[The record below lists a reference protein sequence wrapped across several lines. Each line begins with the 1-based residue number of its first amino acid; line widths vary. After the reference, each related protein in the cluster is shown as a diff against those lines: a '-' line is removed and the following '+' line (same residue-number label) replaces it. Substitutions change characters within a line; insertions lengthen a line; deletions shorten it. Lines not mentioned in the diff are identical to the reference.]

1 MGRAQDI
8 GSSQSRATTNRTQ
21 QSGGS
26 GGPFLRAVVIDLI
39 SDPSYLTDD
48 ELTALFSEISNPGI
62 LSGNASV
69 PAFDPEVDDVAKL
82 RVLIPRN
89 TLKVQIVTDGAGKGT
104 LTPSLCFPFFS
115 PHIQFPVKPGEQIW
129 VYNDNPGSPYF
140 YWMSRIVGPGF
151 VDDIN
156 YTHLDRQIL
165 PGAEGV
171 EPAFPNGDGTQANRT
186 IGIDDTYETIV
197 AESASG
203 LSFTPET
210 VPRFTR
216 RPGDLAL
223 QGSNN
228 TLILMSDDRG
238 WGADESPGDSE
249 TSNASKTDEERERV
263 LAGSIDVV
271 AGRGRFLAD
280 PGSDPS
286 NTSPKSVDNAR
297 GETETDKFFLNPTEG
312 DPDFVR
318 DSSRVYVSMNT
329 DGDAKLGLEEGDTL
343 PTAFEGE
350 YPQSENEPFV
360 IMKSD
365 NVRIVARKDDD
376 NGINGSIR
384 IVKEGSANEDLA
396 TIMITPEGNIQI
408 SGAKI
413 FIGRAGNDGGSG
425 AVDGAE
431 PYMRFSDF
439 EAYMNDTLDKIAGD
453 IEDLAGIV
461 ETATGGVG
469 GAANVTPGYGGPN
482 PALATANG
490 QIAGYSASGTKG
502 QKDQMDDIKSERI
515 FGE

>member
-69 PAFDPEVDDVAKL
+69 PAFDPEADDVAKL

-197 AESASG
+197 TESATG

-329 DGDAKLGLEEGDTL
+329 DGDAKLGLEFPSIDGTDVSAVE
-343 PTAFEGE
+343 
-350 YPQSENEPFV
+350 QSPFV
-360 IMKSD
+360 IVKSD
-365 NVRIVARKDDD
+365 EIRIVARKDGD
-376 NGINGSIR
+376 NDINGSIK
-384 IVKEGSANEDLA
+384 IVKEGEEGEDKA
-396 TIMITPEGNIQI
+396 VIVIQPDGSILI
-408 SGAKI
+408 SGPKVS
-413 FIGRAGNDGGSG
+413 IGTGDTDDTQVLIGNDSSADHLVKGETLEEKLNALVDKLDGHTHPT
-425 AVDGAE
+425 AVGPTGPPVAADGPQVFPRGFDAS
-431 PYMRFSDF
+431 FS
-439 EAYMNDTLDKIAGD
+439 E
-453 IEDLAGIV
+453 
-461 ETATGGVG
+461 VG
-469 GAANVTPGYGGPN
+469 RV
-482 PALATANG
+482 
-490 QIAGYSASGTKG
+490 K
-502 QKDQMDDIKSERI
+502 
-515 FGE
+515 

>member
-8 GSSQSRATTNRTQ
+8 GSSQSRATTNRIQ

-197 AESASG
+197 TESATG

-329 DGDAKLGLEEGDTL
+329 DGDAKLGLEFPSIDGTDVSAVE
-343 PTAFEGE
+343 
-350 YPQSENEPFV
+350 QSPFV
-360 IMKSD
+360 IVKSD
-365 NVRIVARKDDD
+365 EIRIVARKDGD
-376 NGINGSIR
+376 NDINGSIK
-384 IVKEGSANEDLA
+384 IVKEGEEGEDKA
-396 TIMITPEGNIQI
+396 VIVIQPDGSILI
-408 SGAKI
+408 SGPKVS
-413 FIGRAGNDGGSG
+413 IGTGDTDDTQVLIGNDSSADHLVKGETLEEKLNALVDKLDGHTHPT
-425 AVDGAE
+425 AVGPTGPPVAADGPQVFPRGFDAS
-431 PYMRFSDF
+431 FS
-439 EAYMNDTLDKIAGD
+439 E
-453 IEDLAGIV
+453 
-461 ETATGGVG
+461 VG
-469 GAANVTPGYGGPN
+469 RV
-482 PALATANG
+482 
-490 QIAGYSASGTKG
+490 K
-502 QKDQMDDIKSERI
+502 
-515 FGE
+515 

>member
-197 AESASG
+197 TESATG

-329 DGDAKLGLEEGDTL
+329 DGDAKLGLEFPSIDGTDVSAVE
-343 PTAFEGE
+343 
-350 YPQSENEPFV
+350 QSPFV
-360 IMKSD
+360 IVKSD
-365 NVRIVARKDDD
+365 EIRIVARKDGD
-376 NGINGSIR
+376 NDINGSIK
-384 IVKEGSANEDLA
+384 IVKEGEEGEDKA
-396 TIMITPEGNIQI
+396 VIVIQPDGSILI
-408 SGAKI
+408 SGPKVS
-413 FIGRAGNDGGSG
+413 IGTGDTDDTQVLIGNDSSADHLVKGETLEEKLNALVDKLDGHTHPT
-425 AVDGAE
+425 AVGPTGPPVAADGPQVFPRGFDAS
-431 PYMRFSDF
+431 FS
-439 EAYMNDTLDKIAGD
+439 E
-453 IEDLAGIV
+453 
-461 ETATGGVG
+461 VG
-469 GAANVTPGYGGPN
+469 RV
-482 PALATANG
+482 
-490 QIAGYSASGTKG
+490 K
-502 QKDQMDDIKSERI
+502 
-515 FGE
+515 

>member
-69 PAFDPEVDDVAKL
+69 PAFDPEADDVAKL

-329 DGDAKLGLEEGDTL
+329 DGDAKLGLEFPSIDGTDVSAVE
-343 PTAFEGE
+343 
-350 YPQSENEPFV
+350 QSPFV
-360 IMKSD
+360 IVKSD
-365 NVRIVARKDDD
+365 EIRIVARKDGD
-376 NGINGSIR
+376 NDINGSIK
-384 IVKEGSANEDLA
+384 IVKEGEEGEDKA
-396 TIMITPEGNIQI
+396 VIVIQPDGSILI
-408 SGAKI
+408 SGPKVS
-413 FIGRAGNDGGSG
+413 IGTGDTDDTQVLIGNDSSADHLVKGETLEEKLNALVDKLDGHTHPT
-425 AVDGAE
+425 AVGPTGPPVAADGPQVFPRGFDAS
-431 PYMRFSDF
+431 FS
-439 EAYMNDTLDKIAGD
+439 E
-453 IEDLAGIV
+453 
-461 ETATGGVG
+461 VG
-469 GAANVTPGYGGPN
+469 RV
-482 PALATANG
+482 
-490 QIAGYSASGTKG
+490 K
-502 QKDQMDDIKSERI
+502 
-515 FGE
+515 

>member
-8 GSSQSRATTNRTQ
+8 GSSQSKATTNNGRRPP
-21 QSGGS
+21 SGS
-26 GGPFLRAVVIDLI
+26 APFLRAVVIDLI
-39 SDPSYLTDD
+39 SDPAYLTDE
-48 ELTALFSEISNPGI
+48 ELSELFGEISNPGI

-69 PAFDPEVDDVAKL
+69 PAYDPDVDDVSKL

-89 TLKVQIVTDGAGKGT
+89 TLKIQIVTDGAGKGT
-104 LTPSLCFPFFS
+104 LSPSLCFPFFS
-115 PHIQFPVKPGEQIW
+115 PHVQLPIKPGEQVWI
-129 VYNDNPGSPYF
+129 YNDNPGSPYL
-140 YWMSRIVGPGF
+140 YWMSRIAGPGF

-165 PGAEGV
+165 PSAEGI
-171 EPAFPNGDGTQANRT
+171 EPSFPNGDGTQANRT

-197 AESASG
+197 DESASG

-249 TSNASKTDEERERV
+249 TSNASKTDSERQRS
-263 LAGSIDVV
+263 LAGSIDAV

-286 NTSPKSVDNAR
+286 NTSPKSVENTRD
-297 GETETDKFFLNPTEG
+297 ETESDKFFVNPTEG

-318 DSSRVYVSMNT
+318 DSSRVYISMNT
-329 DGDAKLGLEEGDTL
+329 DGDAKLGLSEGDTL
-343 PTAFEGE
+343 PTPFEGE
-350 YPQSENEPFV
+350 YPQVEAEPFV

-408 SGAKI
+408 SGSKI
-413 FIGRAGNDGGSG
+413 FIGRAGNDGGADAGEGPGSS
-425 AVDGAE
+425 E

-439 EAYMNDTLDKIAGD
+439 EAYMNETLDKIAGD
-453 IEDLAGIV
+453 IESLASTV
-461 ETATGGVG
+461 SGVNNG
-469 GAANVTPGYGGPN
+469 NATPGFGGPN
-482 PALATANG
+482 PSLVTVSLEAQLY
-490 QIAGYSASGTKG
+490 QASGTKG
-502 QKDQMDDIKSERI
+502 QKDQMDNIKSERI